1 MVITY
6 EYTKICEN
14 IWQIEEDNSVC
25 CTLVIGS
32 KMAVLIDT
40 GYALKQEWDVIKHF
54 EENEPK
60 GYELKEIQIGQNIS
74 LGSLNIEVVSLV
86 GHTKGSVGFIVQ
98 EEKILIAGDALNE
111 RLWLFNYGSLTMSDL
126 YEMIKITMDLDFTTY
141 LCGHSI
147 RKYKKEKLMDK
158 VKQVREAFLIMAK
171 VM

>member
-1 MVITY
+1 MITY

-40 GYALKQEWDVIKHF
+40 VYALKQEWDVIKHF

-86 GHTKGSVGFIVQ
+86 GHTK
-98 EEKILIAGDALNE
+98 AL
-111 RLWLFNYGSLTMSDL
+111 LDL
-126 YEMIKITMDLDFTTY
+126 
-141 LCGHSI
+141 LCRK
-147 RKYKKEKLMDK
+147 RKY
-158 VKQVREAFLIMAK
+158 
-171 VM
+171 

>member
-40 GYALKQEWDVIKHF
+40 VYALKQEGDVIKHF

-126 YEMIKITMDLDFTTY
+126 YEMINMKMLTENQRLY
-141 LCGHSI
+141 L
-147 RKYKKEKLMDK
+147 R
-158 VKQVREAFLIMAK
+158 
-171 VM
+171 